1 MCACMYEWVL
11 NAAGCRCV
19 TNGRN
24 LPIMCFSPS
33 MCSLLEQMFYVR
45 SPTKFLFHPNFSFSS
60 ANFLRFLT
68 VLSLYP
74 LSSTFIDITRTDIRF
89 VDRAVIGR

>member
-1 MCACMYEWVL
+1 MFVL
-11 NAAGCRCV
+11 Q
-19 TNGRN
+19 
-24 LPIMCFSPS
+24 PSFFSI
-33 MCSLLEQMFYVR
+33 QI
-45 SPTKFLFHPNFSFSS
+45 FSFSS